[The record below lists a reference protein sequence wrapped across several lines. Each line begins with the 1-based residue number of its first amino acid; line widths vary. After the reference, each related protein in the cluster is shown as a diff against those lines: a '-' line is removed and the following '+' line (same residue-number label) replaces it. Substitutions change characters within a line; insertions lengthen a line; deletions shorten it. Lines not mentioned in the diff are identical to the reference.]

1 MLRRSAATDWVEL
14 DRAADPDTFV
24 GYLDEVARHD
34 AVRAYKRQT
43 FALLGLNPGDRVLD
57 AGCGT
62 GDDARTL
69 ASLVAPGGRVV
80 GIDTSIVM
88 VEEAQRRTGE
98 SGLPVEFRYG
108 DMHRLDFADG
118 AFDGARADR
127 VFQHLDDPEQALSE
141 LIRVTRPGGRFVLAD
156 TDWGTLAIDGPDP
169 ETARSV
175 LTTIA
180 AGICNPWIGRQLYG
194 LCRRA
199 GLAEVAV
206 FAGTAVITDY
216 HQADKLFRL
225 DQGLNRARAS
235 GAITEEAAIRWT
247 RYLVE
252 AEAADRFCCAVTGF
266 IVSGRRG

>member
-1 MLRRSAATDWVEL
+1 VLRRSSATDWVEL
-14 DRAADPDTFV
+14 DRAADPAAFV

-34 AVRAYKRQT
+34 AVRSYKQQT

-62 GDDARTL
+62 GDDALAL
-69 ASLVAPGGRVV
+69 ASLVVPDGWVV
-80 GIDTSIVM
+80 GIDASMTM
-88 VEEAQRRTGE
+88 VEEARRRASS
-98 SGLPVEFRYG
+98 SGLPFEFQSG
-108 DMHRLDFADG
+108 DAHHLDFAEG
-118 AFDGARADR
+118 SFDAARADR

-141 LIRVTRPGGRFVLAD
+141 LIRVTRPGGRIVLAD

-169 ETARSV
+169 ETTRSV

-180 AGICNPWIGRQLYG
+180 AGIRNPWIGRQLYG

-216 HQADKLFRL
+216 HQADKLFHL
-225 DQGLNRARAS
+225 DQGLNRTRAS
-235 GAITEEAAIRWT
+235 RAITEEAAIRWT
-247 RYLVE
+247 RYLAE
-252 AEAADRFCCAVTGF
+252 AESADRFCCAVTGF